1 MKMADEYLAQVTNV
15 YRTREYIVFQEIGIS
30 DDPEAGTYL
39 YSYDTYHRRTM
50 QKDREYEKAFK
61 DRAHIDGN
69 RIPVSTYV
77 REYVEEQLRI
87 CRKNA
92 EMYCTC
98 AHNRV

>member
-1 MKMADEYLAQVTNV
+1 MMKRDEYLAQVINV

-30 DDPEAGTYL
+30 DDAEAGMYL

-77 REYVEEQLRI
+77 REYVE
-87 CRKNA
+87 
-92 EMYCTC
+92 
-98 AHNRV
+98 

>member
-1 MKMADEYLAQVTNV
+1 MYSDE
-15 YRTREYIVFQEIGIS
+15 FQEIGIS

-77 REYVEEQLRI
+77 REYVE
-87 CRKNA
+87 
-92 EMYCTC
+92 
-98 AHNRV
+98 

>member
-15 YRTREYIVFQEIGIS
+15 YRTREYIVFQEIGII
-30 DDPEAGTYL
+30 DEPEAGTYL

-77 REYVEEQLRI
+77 REYVE
-87 CRKNA
+87 
-92 EMYCTC
+92 
-98 AHNRV
+98 